1 MSDVTVAP
9 APAGVAVPAP
19 DTSAPEIW
27 KHTPSGEGPLS
38 PRDAA
43 RSLVDARRKRD
54 AQTEAP
60 AAPEAAA
67 VEPTESAQAGAA
79 PPQEVP
85 SETQEAEPA
94 ELPPI
99 EAPRSWT
106 KDEKERFGTYPR
118 ELQAYLSER
127 EQEREREFRR
137 SQNEAAE
144 TRRLADAERQKAEQV
159 RQEYESRLP
168 VLLQTLQAQ
177 QAGEFADIKTQ
188 SDVMRMATEE
198 PARYLR
204 WDAYNKQLGAVQQ
217 QVQEAQQRQQ
227 QDQLQHFS
235 KWSEEQD
242 KLFAEKE
249 PDILDPVKAPKLKE
263 AAISELR
270 NSGFTDNELASLW
283 NGVFRDARVQLLI
296 NDAVKYRNAK
306 QSVAKPAPKPIPPV
320 HRPGTAP
327 NKGAQQQAQ
336 IAAAAQKL
344 TSARGVDAAKAGA
357 ELLRLQRQNAR

>member
-1 MSDVTVAP
+1 LSDTNLAP
-9 APAGVAVPAP
+9 GAGAEAIVPVPA
-19 DTSAPEIW
+19 A
-27 KHTPSGEGPLS
+27 TPTETHQPIDVS
-38 PRDAA
+38 DAA
-43 RSLVDARRKRD
+43 RALSNWRK
-54 AQTEAP
+54 TKNEAKP
-60 AAPEAAA
+60 EVSQEPGAEEATPAPE
-67 VEPTESAQAGAA
+67 SAEEADAA
-79 PPQEVP
+79 PPQEATG
-85 SETQEAEPA
+85 ETQEGDPAAEPP
-94 ELPPI
+94 LDL
-99 EAPRSWT
+99 PRSWT
-106 KDEKERFGTYPR
+106 KDQTEHWNKLDRAT
-118 ELQAYLSER
+118 
-127 EQEREREFRR
+127 QEFLLEHDRKASDAVRR

-144 TRRLADAERQKAEQV
+144 IRKAVEAEQKRAEQV

-227 QDQLQHFS
+227 QDQLQHFT

>member
-1 MSDVTVAP
+1 MPDELAPGGGEAIAPIPSVTPAEESRPVDV
-9 APAGVAVPAP
+9 
-19 DTSAPEIW
+19 SE
-27 KHTPSGEGPLS
+27 
-38 PRDAA
+38 AA
-43 RSLVDARRKRD
+43 RHLSNWKRERHK
-54 AQTEAP
+54 AQEQPAAP
-60 AAPEAAA
+60 AAPAQELAE
-67 VEPTESAQAGAA
+67 EPTGDPPPEA
-79 PPQEVP
+79 PAEQPDP
-85 SETQEAEPA
+85 PEPA
-94 ELPPI
+94 DELPPI
-99 EAPRSWT
+99 EAPRAWT
-106 KDEKERFGTYPR
+106 KEEKEDFATWPR
-118 ELQAYLSER
+118 EA
-127 EQEREREFRR
+127 QERVARAASRYEAEFRR

-327 NKGAQQQAQ
+327 NKGAQLQAQ
-336 IAAAAQKL
+336 IGTAAQKL
-344 TSARGVDAAKAGA
+344 TSAKGVDAARAGA